1 MLAHRLHIAVMTA
14 RYRPSLADRFVPRLG
29 AAAVAAVLGL
39 ATAGLA
45 RADGRA
51 GAPSADSRAATQD
64 EGLKAGERSRA
75 LALASAEQVE
85 KEAAKQFEALKR
97 EAAEKKALAPPEHPQ
112 SQRLRRIARDL
123 IAFAPRVNERA
134 SQWRWEVVLI
144 GSRQINAFCMP
155 GGKIAFFTGILD
167 GLKLDDDEVAM
178 VMGHEIAHALLEHGR
193 ERVGKARAAQV
204 VTIGAS
210 IASQLMGF
218 GDLGGHL
225 ASGAAKLTMLKYGR
239 DDETE
244 ADLIGMDLA
253 ARAGYDP
260 RAAVSLWQK
269 MAAGPPGAASPQGGA
284 ARSPSQPPEWLSTHP
299 SHERRIDEIRG
310 KLDKVLPIFA
320 RARGFAPNELPARGE
335 LPPRAAVAPA
345 AGAAPAAS
353 VAPAASA
360 APAR

>member
-1 MLAHRLHIAVMTA
+1 MGSRLFS
-14 RYRPSLADRFVPRLG
+14 RR
-29 AAAVAAVLGL
+29 AAAVFAIAIGL
-39 ATAGLA
+39 ALSPFAHA
-45 RADGRA
+45 
-51 GAPSADSRAATQD
+51 D
-64 EGLKAGERSRA
+64 EGVKPGERSRA
-75 LALASAEQVE
+75 LGLVSAEQVE
-85 KEAAKQFEALKR
+85 GEAAKQFDALKR
-97 EAAEKKALAPPEHPQ
+97 EAAEKKALAPPDHPQ

-269 MAAGPPGAASPQGGA
+269 MAAGPAASASSQGGA
-284 ARSPSQPPEWLSTHP
+284 ARSASQPPEWLSTHP
-299 SHERRIDEIRG
+299 SHDRRIEEIRG
-310 KLDKVLPIFA
+310 KLDKVLPLFA
-320 RARGFAPNELPARGE
+320 RARGFTPDELPPRGQ
-335 LPPRAAVAPA
+335 LPPRAAPA
-345 AGAAPAAS
+345 AGN
-353 VAPAASA
+353 
-360 APAR
+360 AR

>member
-1 MLAHRLHIAVMTA
+1 MLAHRLQIADMKVNTA
-14 RYRPSLADRFVPRLG
+14 LSPVSGPRFCRALAATLLAVVLG
-29 AAAVAAVLGL
+29 AATSAPAH
-39 ATAGLA
+39 
-45 RADGRA
+45 ADGRT
-51 GAPSADSRAATQD
+51 GTSSADSRAAAQD
-64 EGLKAGERSRA
+64 DGLKAGERSRA

-97 EAAEKKALAPPEHPQ
+97 EAAEKKALAPPDHPQ
-112 SQRLRRIARDL
+112 SQRLRKIARDL

-269 MAAGPPGAASPQGGA
+269 MAAGPAAAPGGQGGA
-284 ARSPSQPPEWLSTHP
+284 ARSASQPPEWLSTHP

-320 RARGFAPNELPARGE
+320 RARGFAPDELPARGQ
-335 LPPRAAVAPA
+335 LPPRVA
-345 AGAAPAAS
+345 AAPT
-353 VAPAASA
+353 
-360 APAR
+360 R

>member
-1 MLAHRLHIAVMTA
+1 MSMNSRWAVLAVTRFVWRRRAAALTLALGAVMSAWLGPVAGTD
-14 RYRPSLADRFVPRLG
+14 SLAGTPAGESRG
-29 AAAVAAVLGL
+29 AAA
-39 ATAGLA
+39 
-45 RADGRA
+45 
-51 GAPSADSRAATQD
+51 D
-64 EGLKAGERSRA
+64 EGVKPGERSRA

-97 EAAEKKALAPPEHPQ
+97 EASDKKALAPPDHPQ

-123 IAFAPRVNERA
+123 VAFAPRVNERA
-134 SQWRWEVVLI
+134 AQWRWEVVLI
-144 GSRQINAFCMP
+144 GSRQVNAFCMP

-178 VMGHEIAHALLEHGR
+178 VMGHEIAHALREHGR
-193 ERVGKARAAQV
+193 ERVGYARAAQV

-269 MAAGPPGAASPQGGA
+269 MAAGPAPAGGATQGGA
-284 ARSPSQPPEWLSTHP
+284 SSGTSTSGGSTRTAAQQPEWLSTHP
-299 SHERRIDEIRG
+299 SHDRRIDEIRG
-310 KLDKVLPIFA
+310 KLDKVLPLFA
-320 RARGFAPNELPARGE
+320 RARGFAPDQ
-335 LPPRAAVAPA
+335 LPPRGQLPPRPPSSAPA
-345 AGAAPAAS
+345 TSAGPAP
-353 VAPAASA
+353 V
-360 APAR
+360 R

>member
-1 MLAHRLHIAVMTA
+1 MSVNSRCSVLMVSWFAWWR
-14 RYRPSLADRFVPRLG
+14 SG
-29 AAAVAAVLGL
+29 AALTFALGL
-39 ATAGLA
+39 AVSAWVGPVAWTDSLAGTPA
-45 RADGRA
+45 AESRSAAADDGVK
-51 GAPSADSRAATQD
+51 P
-64 EGLKAGERSRA
+64 GERSRA

-85 KEAAKQFEALKR
+85 KEAAKQFDALKR
-97 EAAEKKALAPPEHPQ
+97 EAADKKALAPSDHPQ
-112 SQRLRRIARDL
+112 AQRLRRIARDL
-123 IAFAPRVNERA
+123 VAFAPRVNERA

-269 MAAGPPGAASPQGGA
+269 MAAGQAPAGGSAQGGSTQGGSTQGGA
-284 ARSPSQPPEWLSTHP
+284 TRSAAQPPEWLSTHP
-299 SHERRIDEIRG
+299 SHDRRIDEIRG
-310 KLDKVLPIFA
+310 KLDKVLPLFA
-320 RARGFAPNELPARGE
+320 RARGFAPDQ
-335 LPPRAAVAPA
+335 LPPRGQMPPRPLSAAPPTS
-345 AGAAPAAS
+345 AGAA
-353 VAPAASA
+353 SA
-360 APAR
+360 R

>member
-1 MLAHRLHIAVMTA
+1 MSVISLLSALSVPGAAWRRALGVIAA
-14 RYRPSLADRFVPRLG
+14 SLALVVGL
-29 AAAVAAVLGL
+29 AASPAVL
-39 ATAGLA
+39 
-45 RADGRA
+45 ADGRA
-51 GAPSADSRAATQD
+51 AASSADSRAGGAE
-64 EGLKAGERSRA
+64 EGVKPGERSRA

-97 EAAEKKALAPPEHPQ
+97 EAADKKALAPPDHPQ
-112 SQRLRRIARDL
+112 TQRLRRIARDL
-123 IAFAPRVNERA
+123 ITFAPRFNERA
-134 SQWRWEVVLI
+134 SEWRWEVVLI

-260 RAAVSLWQK
+260 RAAVTLWQK
-269 MAAGPPGAASPQGGA
+269 MAAGAAAAASGAQGGSAPGGA
-284 ARSPSQPPEWLSTHP
+284 ARPASQPPEWLSTHP
-299 SHERRIDEIRG
+299 SHDRRIDEIRG
-310 KLDKVLPIFA
+310 KLDKVLPLFA
-320 RARGFAPNELPARGE
+320 RARGLSLDS
-335 LPPRAAVAPA
+335 LPPRGQVPPRSPA
-345 AGAAPAAS
+345 AATSP
-353 VAPAASA
+353 
-360 APAR
+360 R

>member
-1 MLAHRLHIAVMTA
+1 MSANFRWSVWAVLQRVSRRGAALALAVALSACVGPVAWTD
-14 RYRPSLADRFVPRLG
+14 SLAGTAAAESRG
-29 AAAVAAVLGL
+29 AAPD
-39 ATAGLA
+39 
-45 RADGRA
+45 DGVK
-51 GAPSADSRAATQD
+51 P
-64 EGLKAGERSRA
+64 GERSRA

-97 EAAEKKALAPPEHPQ
+97 EAAEKKALAPPDHPQ

-144 GSRQINAFCMP
+144 GSRQVNAFCMP

-244 ADLIGMDLA
+244 ADLVGMDLA

-269 MAAGPPGAASPQGGA
+269 MAAGPAPAGGAAQGGA
-284 ARSPSQPPEWLSTHP
+284 ARTASQPPEWLSTHP

-310 KLDKVLPIFA
+310 KLDKVLPLFA
-320 RARGFAPNELPARGE
+320 RARGFAPEA
-335 LPPRAAVAPA
+335 LPPRGQLPTR
-345 AGAAPAAS
+345 P
-353 VAPAASA
+353 ASA
-360 APAR
+360 APAPASSGVSR

>member
-1 MLAHRLHIAVMTA
+1 MSVTFPLSALMVPGAAWRRALALVAA
-14 RYRPSLADRFVPRLG
+14 SLA
-29 AAAVAAVLGL
+29 L
-39 ATAGLA
+39 AAGLA
-45 RADGRA
+45 ASSAALADGRA
-51 GAPSADSRAATQD
+51 TGSSADSRGSGATE
-64 EGLKAGERSRA
+64 EGVKPGERSRA
-75 LALASAEQVE
+75 RALASAEQVE

-97 EAAEKKALAPPEHPQ
+97 EAADKKALAPPDHPQ
-112 SQRLRRIARDL
+112 TQRLRRIARDL
-123 IAFAPRVNERA
+123 ITFAPRFNERA
-134 SQWRWEVVLI
+134 SEWRWEVVLI
-144 GSRQINAFCMP
+144 GSRQVNAFCMP

-269 MAAGPPGAASPQGGA
+269 MAAGAAAASGSQGGSPQGGA
-284 ARSPSQPPEWLSTHP
+284 ARPASQPPEWLSTHP

-310 KLDKVLPIFA
+310 KLDKVLPLFA
-320 RARGFAPNELPARGE
+320 RARGFSPET
-335 LPPRAAVAPA
+335 LPPRGQVP
-345 AGAAPAAS
+345 PRAS
-353 VAPAASA
+353 SSA
-360 APAR
+360 TTTR

>member
-1 MLAHRLHIAVMTA
+1 MLTVQPHITPMSS
-14 RYRPSLADRFVPRLG
+14 RSPSFLSSGRPAFGAWLG
-29 AAAVAAVLGL
+29 ACLL
-39 ATAGLA
+39 AIACAWGPAGVSFA
-45 RADGRA
+45 ET
-51 GAPSADSRAATQD
+51 PSAAPAVED
-64 EGLKAGERSRA
+64 GVKPGERSRA
-75 LALASAEQVE
+75 MALASAEQVE

-97 EAAEKKALAPPEHPQ
+97 EAAEKRALAPLEHAQ
-112 SQRLRRIARDL
+112 LQRLRRIARDL

-144 GSRQINAFCMP
+144 GSRQVNAFCMP

-193 ERVGKARAAQV
+193 ERVGKQRAANV

-218 GDLGGHL
+218 GDLGGQL
-225 ASGAAKLTMLKYGR
+225 ASGAAKLTLLKYGR

-269 MAAGPPGAASPQGGA
+269 MAAGPTAAAGSGAQSGAQGGG
-284 ARSPSQPPEWLSTHP
+284 ARAQSQPPEWLSTHP
-299 SHERRIDEIRG
+299 SHDRRIEEIRG
-310 KLDKVLPIFA
+310 KLDKVLPLFA
-320 RARGFAPNELPARGE
+320 RARGIAPDD
-335 LPPRAAVAPA
+335 LPPRSQMPPRAQAPGVQPPGPPA
-345 AGAAPAAS
+345 SGAAP
-353 VAPAASA
+353 
-360 APAR
+360 R